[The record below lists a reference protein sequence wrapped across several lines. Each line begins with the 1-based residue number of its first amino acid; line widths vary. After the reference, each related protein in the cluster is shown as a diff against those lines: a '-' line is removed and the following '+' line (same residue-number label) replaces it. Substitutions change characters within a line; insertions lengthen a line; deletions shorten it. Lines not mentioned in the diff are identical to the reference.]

1 MTCDDRV
8 MVPILIETR
17 NLNKNYRLGRQQIQ
31 ALKDINLRIRK
42 GGFVSVQGPSGSGK
56 STLLYV
62 LGCLTRPTSGR
73 YRFNGTDLS
82 GASDHELSMIRGR
95 QVGFVFQDY
104 NLIPQLD
111 VYENVGLPF
120 LYNPIPAREKKSK
133 IMKAIDAV
141 GLTHRLRHRPAE
153 LSGGE
158 MQRVAIARA
167 LVNDPAVILADEPT
181 GNLDSNTG
189 ESILA
194 LFMRLHA
201 DGGTI
206 IIVTHDESVAAAA
219 QKVITL
225 KDGQTL

>member
-73 YRFNGTDLS
+73 YRFSGTDLS

-225 KDGQTL
+225 KDGRTL